1 MPSQEQV
8 ERFFMEF
15 AREMREQGE
24 WIMDNYTS
32 DWPGLLTEDQL
43 RDLQVEE
50 QHVTDSE
57 DDN

>member
-8 ERFFMEF
+8 EQFFMEF
-15 AREMREQGE
+15 AREMREQAE

-50 QHVTDSE
+50 QHVTDNE